1 MTKPARFVVVFL
13 GLSLA
18 AAGQEN
24 SSYASKFTF
33 EGAGGI
39 SVPSGGAAD
48 RFNTGWN
55 LLFGGGYR
63 FTKHISGLLEYQ
75 FDRFSLT
82 NAVLQNASQP
92 AGFNSYYSFTL
103 NPRYDF
109 TARGPL
115 GGYLTGGYGV
125 YHRTLAFTDPSQ
137 AVGYCDPYSGYCEN
151 SGAPVVAAF
160 SNVKGGYNLGGGGT
174 YKLGDSGFKV
184 FTDVRF
190 NRFIAH
196 STNDWVT
203 ISFGIQF

>member
-1 MTKPARFVVVFL
+1 
-13 GLSLA
+13 
-18 AAGQEN
+18 
-24 SSYASKFTF
+24 
-33 EGAGGI
+33 
-39 SVPSGGAAD
+39 
-48 RFNTGWN
+48 
-55 LLFGGGYR
+55 
-63 FTKHISGLLEYQ
+63 
-75 FDRFSLT
+75 
-82 NAVLQNASQP
+82 
-92 AGFNSYYSFTL
+92 
-103 NPRYDF
+103 
-109 TARGPL
+109 
-115 GGYLTGGYGV
+115 V